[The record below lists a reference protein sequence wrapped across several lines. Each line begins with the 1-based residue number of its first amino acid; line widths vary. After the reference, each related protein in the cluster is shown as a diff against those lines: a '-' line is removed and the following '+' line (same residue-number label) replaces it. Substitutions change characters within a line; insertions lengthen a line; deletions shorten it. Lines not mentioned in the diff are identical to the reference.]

1 MRGFKV
7 LIDNKLDEQATPQVT
22 LQVTEQVNE
31 QVGEQITE
39 QVPLMN
45 RKVLAV
51 FCKEPE
57 SLKEIMHFLGLKHG
71 PTFTE
76 NILNPLLKADLIKR
90 TIPDK
95 PKSRFQKYMAVGR

>member
-7 LIDNKLDEQATPQVT
+7 LIDNKLDEQ
-22 LQVTEQVNE
+22 VTEQ
-31 QVGEQITE
+31 I
-39 QVPLMN
+39 PLMMD

-71 PTFTE
+71 PTFME